1 MQRAIREM
9 KYGNKK
15 DLEDIKLMF
24 LSKKSELVNIINA
37 LKSKINGINNEVN
50 KEIEVRDTL
59 LHQE

>member
-37 LKSKINGINNEVN
+37 LKSKINGINSEVN